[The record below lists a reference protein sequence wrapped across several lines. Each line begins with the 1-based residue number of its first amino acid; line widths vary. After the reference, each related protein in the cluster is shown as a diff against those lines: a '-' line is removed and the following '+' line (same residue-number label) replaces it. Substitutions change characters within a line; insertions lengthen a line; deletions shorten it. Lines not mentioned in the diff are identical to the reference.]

1 MKTIDLNDATEPLA
15 EYVKR
20 MEGEPITIMHKGVA
34 LAILAPAGNDDY
46 ESVQMS
52 TNPKFIALLERSR
65 QSLREEGGIPAE
77 EVRKMFAD
85 DKDDSGTTP

>member
-1 MKTIDLNDATEPLA
+1 MKTIDLQDATESLA
-15 EYVKR
+15 EYVKN

-65 QSLREEGGIPAE
+65 KSYREEGGVPAE
-77 EVRKMFAD
+77 EVRKMFED
-85 DKDDSGTTP
+85 EQDE

>member
-34 LAILAPAGNDDY
+34 
-46 ESVQMS
+46 
-52 TNPKFIALLERSR
+52 
-65 QSLREEGGIPAE
+65 
-77 EVRKMFAD
+77 
-85 DKDDSGTTP
+85 

>member
-1 MKTIDLNDATEPLA
+1 MKTIDLQDATESLA
-15 EYVKR
+15 EYVKH

-52 TNPKFIALLERSR
+52 TNPEFIALLQRSR
-65 QSLREEGGIPAE
+65 KSYREHGGIPAE
-77 EVRKMFAD
+77 EVRKMFAN
-85 DKDDSGTTP
+85 DKDE

>member
-1 MKTIDLNDATEPLA
+1 MKTIDLNDATESLA

-20 MEGEPITIMHKGVA
+20 MEGEPITIMHKGGP
-34 LAILAPAGNDDY
+34 LAVLAPAGNDDY

-52 TNPKFIALLERSR
+52 TNPKFIELLEWSR
-65 QSLREEGGIPAE
+65 KSLREEGGISAE

-85 DKDDSGTTP
+85 DKDD

>member
-1 MKTIDLNDATEPLA
+1 MIDLKDATESLA
-15 EYVKR
+15 EYVKH

-52 TNPKFIALLERSR
+52 TNPEFIALLERSR
-65 QSLREEGGIPAE
+65 KSYREHGGIAAE
-77 EVRKMFAD
+77 EVRKMFED
-85 DKDDSGTTP
+85 DKDK